1 MILLQQALKLQM
13 NDAKT
18 TIEEMKQKLRKF
30 VSERDWNEFH
40 TPKDLSMAIAT
51 EAAEIMEHFRF
62 RNGEVL
68 KEYLAD
74 EENKRELSYE
84 MADVLSFLVRMADEL
99 NVDLA
104 AALGEKLQKNSKRYP
119 IEAAKGKGWMAI
131 KEAEKK

>member
-1 MILLQQALKLQM
+1 M

-104 AALGEKLQKNSKRYP
+104 AALREKLQKNSKRYP